1 MKKKRGGCLGRLII
15 GLLVVCLLL
24 IGIDVGVKRLF
35 PMPYSQ
41 TVLRRSAENRVSP
54 ALLYAVI
61 RAESNFDTA
70 AESKK
75 GAKGLMQMMDETAVW
90 CAEKSGLPLTDIEKP
105 EENIA
110 LGAFYLGYLLEMYGG
125 DETCAIAAYNAG
137 HGRVDGWLTDK
148 RYSSDGK
155 TLRDIPYAE
164 TEKYVKKVQFFKKI
178 YEMRLKAKSDK

>member
-1 MKKKRGGCLGRLII
+1 MVHTLNKKRKGCLGRLIT
-15 GLLVVCLLL
+15 GLLTVCIL
-24 IGIDVGVKRLF
+24 ILGLDYGTKKLF
-35 PMPYSQ
+35 PMPYSPV
-41 TVLRRSAENRVSP
+41 VLSRSAENGISP

-110 LGAFYLGYLLEMYGG
+110 LGAFYLGYLLKMYGG

-137 HGRVDGWLTDK
+137 HGRVDEWLRDT
-148 RYSSDGK
+148 RYSADGK
-155 TLRDIPYAE
+155 TLKKIPFSE
-164 TEKYVKKVQFFKKI
+164 TEKYVKKVQFFKTI
-178 YEMRLKAKSDK
+178 YEHRLK